1 MAENSTNST
10 VTWEV
15 NADGSRVRREKK
27 FYLVS
32 YDSYVQKDYHKGIL
46 YFRLVKSLREATALS
61 MAEVEEHRRAVSNHS
76 NDLLLSNRG
85 LEILLGYGVIDPN
98 ECYNYSDFLLT
109 TVETKTI
116 IPVSNY
122 VVGIDMGILWH
133 TNATDSKKVT

>member
-46 YFRLVKSLREATALS
+46 YFRLVKSLREATTLS
-61 MAEVEEHRRAVSNHS
+61 IAEVEEHRRAVSNHS

-85 LEILLGYGVIDPN
+85 LEILLRYGVIDPN

-109 TVETKTI
+109 TVEIKTI
-116 IPVSNY
+116 IPV
-122 VVGIDMGILWH
+122 
-133 TNATDSKKVT
+133 

>member
-76 NDLLLSNRG
+76 NG
-85 LEILLGYGVIDPN
+85 LKFYWATESLTQMNVTTILIS
-98 ECYNYSDFLLT
+98 YS
-109 TVETKTI
+109 
-116 IPVSNY
+116 PQ
-122 VVGIDMGILWH
+122 
-133 TNATDSKKVT
+133 

>member
-1 MAENSTNST
+1 MVENSTDNT

-15 NADGSRVRREKK
+15 NADGSRIRREKK

-61 MAEVEEHRRAVSNHS
+61 IAEVEEYRRAVSNHS
-76 NDLLLSNRG
+76 NDLILNSRG
-85 LEILLGYGVIDPN
+85 LEILLGYGVIDQN

-109 TVETKTI
+109 TVERKTI

-122 VVGIDMGILWH
+122 VVDIDMGILWH
-133 TNATDSKKVT
+133 TNVTDSKKVI